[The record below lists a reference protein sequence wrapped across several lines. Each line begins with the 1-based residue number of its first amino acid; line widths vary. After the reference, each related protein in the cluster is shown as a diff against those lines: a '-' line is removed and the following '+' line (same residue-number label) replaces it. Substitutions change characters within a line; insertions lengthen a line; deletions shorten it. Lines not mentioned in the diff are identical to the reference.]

1 MLDNTSAAKGILPI
15 KNCLIKYEA
24 ATGNIVE
31 LTPSTAPTHA
41 RVRFQDGVRTVP
53 LKTVKSGFFPGLE
66 VEHLPQMRKG
76 FGPGRIEAI
85 RELAGFEQC
94 LVLFFDD
101 GASRWVPFQTLAYCA
116 DVAYRMTNGLTG
128 HHKEDHA
135 ERFRIRTLGLALSA
149 WADATGA
156 FSRLD
161 IDPLPHQI
169 HVARRVVEESVP
181 GWMIA
186 DDVGLGKTI
195 EMGLIIHALRRQGR
209 ARRVLIV
216 CPSSLV
222 AQWKE
227 EMRNRFGQTFVIY
240 GRDFTPEYPEEVA
253 MHDGVI
259 VSMDLAKR
267 DTHLSLL
274 INCGGWDLIAVD
286 EAHRLGIS
294 ERGERTERYI
304 MAEMLR
310 AVTPLMVL
318 LSATPHQGKTRRF
331 GALLELAR
339 PDLEVE
345 IAQLEALPEIIGDI
359 VIRNPKNRVTDA
371 SGNLL
376 FNGHDT
382 RRVAA
387 EPSPDAVAFD
397 RALQRYITH
406 GYGAAARA
414 SGAKG
419 RAIGFVMT
427 TYRKLASSSLA
438 AIDRALRL
446 RKDRIALEARGLTA
460 SVREIELTYGIL
472 QEEDLGS
479 TGDLFDGPEFFAHEE
494 EELDKLIELAS
505 RARQTDEKGKL
516 FLEKILRP
524 LIEEGQSLLVFTEYR
539 ATQQWLA
546 ELITMHLPDVPVAQI
561 NGSMKIDD
569 RSSEVERFNDG
580 IAKVMIST
588 EAGGEGLNLQ
598 QNCHVMVNYDLPWN
612 PSRIVQ
618 RIGRL
623 YRYGQSKRVQ
633 VINLSVNDNFDAHAI
648 SILVDRVETIARELA
663 AVQKES
669 AESMASD
676 ILGSLLQQ
684 VDMEDILMRAEDIN
698 IVRTQEEIDAA
709 LEIAKSARQAEEDIL
724 SFADAAGST
733 TKTELDHRHLVSFVA
748 GAAERLGLRLRQ
760 WDMDKGRVE
769 ITLPED
775 LINKFP
781 HYGRAEHLTFVA
793 PRAGTRVPKHAYPLD
808 LETPLVSYLLRH
820 VSHRMFDG
828 LYGCSVANT
837 GKCIATLRTRN
848 QDADGRPMAERISLC
863 EMETSGDWKEMH
875 HDDVSDFLLSPVVSE
890 KSRLI
895 HRDGITN
902 LKRVAETILAS
913 DISRRGSPL
922 FYRIEAALAV

>member
-1 MLDNTSAAKGILPI
+1 MLDNTNASNGVSPI
-15 KNCLIKYEA
+15 KNCLIKHEA
-24 ATGNIVE
+24 ATGNVLE
-31 LTPSTAPTHA
+31 LFPSAAPTHA
-41 RVRFQDGVRTVP
+41 RVRFHDGIRAVP
-53 LKTVKSGFFPGLE
+53 LNSVRSGFYAGLE

-76 FGPGRIEAI
+76 FGPGRIEAV

-101 GASRWVPFQTLAYCA
+101 GVSRWVPFQTLAYCA
-116 DVAYRMTNGLTG
+116 DVAYRMIHGLTG
-128 HHKEDHA
+128 HHTDDHA

-149 WADATGA
+149 WANSTGA

-169 HVARRVVEESVP
+169 HVARRVVEDSVP

-222 AQWKE
+222 TQWKE
-227 EMRNRFGQTFVIY
+227 EMRNRFGLTFVIY
-240 GRDFTPEYPEEVA
+240 GRDFNPEYPEEIA

-267 DTHLSLL
+267 EPHLSLL
-274 INCGGWDLIAVD
+274 VNCGGWDLVAVD

-294 ERGERTERYI
+294 ERGERTERYA

-318 LSATPHQGKTRRF
+318 LSATPHQGKSRRF

-345 IAQLEALPEIIGDI
+345 IAQLDAMPEIVGDI

-371 SGNLL
+371 SGKLL

-387 EPSPDAVAFD
+387 EPSPEAVAFD
-397 RALQRYITH
+397 QALQRYIRH
-406 GYGAAARA
+406 GYGAAART
-414 SGAKG
+414 SGARG

-446 RKDRIALEARGLTA
+446 RKDRLALEAYNLTA
-460 SVREIELTYGIL
+460 SAHEREFAFGIL

-479 TGDLFDGPEFFAHEE
+479 TSDLFDGPEFFAHEE

-505 RARQTDEKGKL
+505 AARQTDEKGKL
-516 FLEKILRP
+516 FLEQILRP
-524 LIEEGQSLLVFTEYR
+524 LVEEGQSLLVFTEYR
-539 ATQQWLA
+539 ATQHWLA
-546 ELITMHLPDVPVAQI
+546 ELIATHQPDVAVAQI

-569 RSSEVERFNDG
+569 RTGEVERFNDG
-580 IAKVMIST
+580 TAQVMIST

-598 QNCHVMVNYDLPWN
+598 RNCHVMVNYDLPWN

-623 YRYGQSKRVQ
+623 YRYGQTKRVQ

-663 AVQKES
+663 TVQKDS
-669 AESMASD
+669 AETMASD
-676 ILGSLLQQ
+676 ILGALLQQ
-684 VDMEDILMRAEDIN
+684 VDMEDILMRAEDID
-698 IVRTQEEIDAA
+698 ISRTEEEIDAA
-709 LEIAKSARQAEEDIL
+709 LEIAKAAREAEEEIL

-733 TKTELDHRHLVSFVA
+733 METELDHRHLASFVA
-748 GAAERLGLRLRQ
+748 GAAERLGLGLRR
-760 WDMDKGRVE
+760 WDMEKGRVE
-769 ITLPED
+769 VTLPED

-793 PRAGTRVPKHAYPLD
+793 PSAGSRIPKHAYPLD
-808 LETPLVSYLLRH
+808 LETPLVSYLLRY
-820 VSHRMFDG
+820 VSDRMFDG
-828 LYGCSVANT
+828 LYGCSDGST
-837 GKCIATLRTRN
+837 SKCIATLRTRT
-848 QDADGRPMAERISLC
+848 QDAEGRPMVERISLC
-863 EMETSGDWKEMH
+863 AMEASGEWKEMK
-875 HDDVSDFLLSPVVSE
+875 HDDVSSFLLSPLGAGR
-890 KSRLI
+890 SRAI
-895 HRDGITN
+895 HMDGITN
-902 LKRVAETILAS
+902 LGRAAEAILGS
-913 DISRRGSPL
+913 DVGRRGSPL

>member
-1 MLDNTSAAKGILPI
+1 MLDNGKITMNVLPVT
-15 KNCLIKYEA
+15 NCLVAHEA
-24 ATGNIVE
+24 ANGNVIE
-31 LTPSTAPTHA
+31 LVPSAAPTHA
-41 RVRFQDGVRTVP
+41 RVRFRDGIKSVP
-53 LKTVKSGFFPGLE
+53 LNELRSGFFAGLE

-76 FGPGRIEAI
+76 FGAGRIEAT
-85 RELAGFEQC
+85 RTLAGFDQC

-101 GASRWVPFQTLAYCA
+101 GVSRWVPFQTLAYCA
-116 DVAYRMTNGLTG
+116 DVTYRMMGGLVG
-128 HHKEDHA
+128 HHTDDHA

-149 WADATGA
+149 WADSTGA

-209 ARRVLIV
+209 ARRVLII

-222 AQWKE
+222 TQWKE
-227 EMRNRFGQTFVIY
+227 EMRTRFGQSFVIY
-240 GRDFTPEYPEEVA
+240 GRDFSPEYPEEIA
-253 MHDGVI
+253 IHDGVI
-259 VSMDLAKR
+259 ISMDLAKR
-267 DTHLSLL
+267 DPHVSLL
-274 INCGGWDLIAVD
+274 VNCGGWDLIAVD
-286 EAHRLGIS
+286 EAHRLGVS
-294 ERGERTERYI
+294 ERGERTERYA

-318 LSATPHQGKTRRF
+318 LSATPHQGKSRRF

-339 PDLEVE
+339 PDLELE
-345 IAQLEALPEIIGDI
+345 IAQLEAMPEVVGDI

-371 SGNLL
+371 SGTLL

-387 EPSPDAVAFD
+387 EPSPEAVAFD
-397 RALQRYITH
+397 RALQRYIQH

-414 SGAKG
+414 SGARG

-446 RKDRIALEARGLTA
+446 RKDRIALEGLGLTA
-460 SVREIELTYGIL
+460 ATRAEQLELGLI
-472 QEEDLGS
+472 QEEDLGTS
-479 TGDLFDGPEFFAHEE
+479 GDLFDGPEFFAHEE
-494 EELDKLIELAS
+494 EEIENLIQLAAE
-505 RARQTDEKGKL
+505 ARQTDEKGKL
-516 FLEKILRP
+516 FLEQILGP
-524 LIEEGQSLLVFTEYR
+524 LGAEGQSLLVFTEYR

-546 ELITMHLPDVPVAQI
+546 ELIARHQPGINVAQI

-569 RSSEVERFNDG
+569 RTREVERFNEG
-580 IAKVMIST
+580 EAQVMIST

-598 QNCHVMVNYDLPWN
+598 RNCHVMVNYDLPWN

-623 YRYGQSKRVQ
+623 YRYGQTKRVQ

-648 SILVDRVETIARELA
+648 GVLVDRVETIARELA
-663 AVQKES
+663 TVQKDS

-684 VDMEDILMRAEDIN
+684 IDMEEILTRAEDIN
-698 IVRTQEEIDAA
+698 IARTEEEIEAA
-709 LEIAKSARQAEEDIL
+709 LEIAKSARLAEEEIL

-733 TKTELDHRHLVSFVA
+733 MKSELDHRHLTAFVA
-748 GAAERLGLRLRQ
+748 GAAERLGLRLRR
-760 WDMDKGRVE
+760 WDLEKGRVE
-769 ITLPED
+769 VTLPED

-781 HYGRAEHLTFVA
+781 QYGRAEHLSFVA
-793 PRAGTRVPKHAYPLD
+793 PRAGTQIPKHAFPLD

-820 VSHRMFDG
+820 VSERMFDG
-828 LYGCSVANT
+828 LYACANT
-837 GKCIATLRTRN
+837 ETGEGIATLRTRT
-848 QDADGRPMAERISLC
+848 QDAESRPMAEKISLC
-863 EMETSGDWKEMH
+863 AMAANGEWAEMDPE
-875 HDDVSDFLLSPVVSE
+875 DVSEFLLSPVQSGRTRPIAKAGV
-890 KSRLI
+890 
-895 HRDGITN
+895 DN
-902 LKRVAETILAS
+902 LKAAAEKNLAA
-913 DISRRGSPL
+913 DINRRGSPL
-922 FYRIEAALAV
+922 FYRVEAALAI

>member
-1 MLDNTSAAKGILPI
+1 MLDNTDAKKGVLPI
-15 KNCLIKYEA
+15 KNCLIKHEA

-31 LTPSTAPTHA
+31 LVPSVAPTHA
-41 RVRFQDGVRTVP
+41 RVRFRDGIKAVP
-53 LKTVKSGFFPGLE
+53 LEMVKSGFVPGLE

-76 FGPGRIEAI
+76 FGPGRIEAV

-101 GASRWVPFQTLAYCA
+101 GVSRWVPFQTLAYCA
-116 DVAYRMTNGLTG
+116 DVAYRMTHGLTG
-128 HHKEDHA
+128 HHKDDHA

-149 WADATGA
+149 WADSTGA

-222 AQWKE
+222 TQWKE
-227 EMRNRFGQTFVIY
+227 EMRTRFGQTLVIY
-240 GRDFTPEYPEEVA
+240 GRDFTPEYPEEIA

-267 DTHLSLL
+267 ETHLSLL

-294 ERGERTERYI
+294 ERGERTERYA

-310 AVTPLMVL
+310 TVTPLMVL

-345 IAQLEALPEIIGDI
+345 IAQLEAMPEIVGDI

-438 AIDRALRL
+438 AIDLALRL
-446 RKDRIALEARGLTA
+446 RKDRIALEALGFTA
-460 SVREIELTYGIL
+460 SMRETELACGIL

-479 TGDLFDGPEFFAHEE
+479 TSDLFDGPEFFAHEE
-494 EELDKLIELAS
+494 EELDKLIELAAK
-505 RARQTDEKGKL
+505 ARQTDEKGKL
-516 FLEKILRP
+516 FLEQILHP
-524 LIEEGQSLLVFTEYR
+524 LAEEGQSLLVFTEYR

-546 ELITMHLPDVPVAQI
+546 ELIATHQPEVPVAQI

-569 RSSEVERFNDG
+569 RTSEVERFNDG
-580 IAKVMIST
+580 TAKVMIST

-663 AVQKES
+663 TVQKDS

-676 ILGSLLQQ
+676 ILGALLQQ
-684 VDMEDILMRAEDIN
+684 VDMEDILMRAEDID
-698 IVRTQEEIDAA
+698 IVRTQEEIEAA
-709 LEIAKSARQAEEDIL
+709 LEIAKSARQAEEEIL
-724 SFADAAGST
+724 SFADSAGST
-733 TKTELDHRHLVSFVA
+733 MKTELDHRHLTSFVA
-748 GAAERLGLRLRQ
+748 GAAERLGLRLRR

-769 ITLPED
+769 ITLPKD

-781 HYGRAEHLTFVA
+781 HYGRAEHLTFVT
-793 PRAGTRVPKHAYPLD
+793 PRAGTRVPQNAYPLD

-820 VSHRMFDG
+820 VSNRMFDG
-828 LYGCSVANT
+828 LYGGSVANT
-837 GKCIATLRTRN
+837 GKCVVTLRTRT

-875 HDDVSDFLLSPVVSE
+875 HDDVSGFLLSPVVAGE
-890 KSRLI
+890 PRPIQK
-895 HRDGITN
+895 DGITN

>member
-1 MLDNTSAAKGILPI
+1 MLDNARIAKGFLPV
-15 KNCLIKYEA
+15 KNCLVKHEGSS
-24 ATGNIVE
+24 GNVVE
-31 LTPSTAPTHA
+31 LFPSAAPTHA
-41 RVRFQDGVRTVP
+41 RVRFRDGIKSVP
-53 LKTVKSGFFPGLE
+53 LQDVRSGYFPGLE

-76 FGPGRIEAI
+76 FGPGRIEAT
-85 RELAGFEQC
+85 RELAGFDQC

-101 GASRWVPFQTLAYCA
+101 GVSRWVPFQNLAYCA
-116 DVAYRMTNGLTG
+116 DVTYRMTGGLVG
-128 HHKEDHA
+128 HHSDDHA

-149 WADATGA
+149 WADSTGA

-222 AQWKE
+222 TQWKE

-240 GRDFTPEYPEEVA
+240 GRDFSPEYPEEIA
-253 MHDGVI
+253 IHDGVI
-259 VSMDLAKR
+259 ISMDLAKR
-267 DTHLSLL
+267 DPHISLL
-274 INCGGWDLIAVD
+274 VNCGGWDLIAVD
-286 EAHRLGIS
+286 EAHRLGVS
-294 ERGERTERYI
+294 ERGERTERYA

-331 GALLELAR
+331 STLLELAH
-339 PDLEVE
+339 PDLELE
-345 IAQLEALPEIIGDI
+345 IAQLEAMPEVVGDI

-371 SGNLL
+371 SGTLL
-376 FNGHDT
+376 FNSHDT

-387 EPSPDAVAFD
+387 EPSAEAVAFD
-397 RALQRYITH
+397 RALQRYIQH

-414 SGAKG
+414 SGARG

-446 RKDRIALEARGLTA
+446 RKERIALEGLGLTA
-460 SVREIELTYGIL
+460 ATRAEQLELGFIH
-472 QEEDLGS
+472 EEDLGS
-479 TGDLFDGPEFFAHEE
+479 SGDLFDGPEFFTHEE
-494 EELDKLIELAS
+494 QEIENLIQLAAE
-505 RARQTDEKGKL
+505 ARQTDEKGKL
-516 FLEKILRP
+516 FLEQILKP
-524 LIEEGQSLLVFTEYR
+524 LAEENQSLLVFTEYR

-546 ELITMHLPDVPVAQI
+546 ELIALHQPGVSVAQI

-569 RSSEVERFNDG
+569 RTKEVERFNEG
-580 IAKVMIST
+580 EAQVMIST

-598 QNCHVMVNYDLPWN
+598 QNCRVMVNYDLPWN

-623 YRYGQSKRVQ
+623 YRYGQTKRVQ
-633 VINLSVNDNFDAHAI
+633 VINLSVNDNFDTHAI
-648 SILVDRVETIARELA
+648 GVLVDRVETIARELA
-663 AVQKES
+663 TVQKDS
-669 AESMASD
+669 AESMASE

-684 VDMEDILMRAEDIN
+684 IDMEEILTRAEGIN
-698 IVRTQEEIDAA
+698 IARTEEEIEAA
-709 LEIAKSARQAEEDIL
+709 LEIAKSARLAEEEIL
-724 SFADAAGST
+724 SFADAAGSVM
-733 TKTELDHRHLVSFVA
+733 KTDLDHRHLAAFVA
-748 GAAERLGLRLRQ
+748 GAAGRLGMKLRR
-760 WDMDKGRVE
+760 WDQDKGRVE
-769 ITLPED
+769 ITLPDD

-793 PRAGTRVPKHAYPLD
+793 PLAGAQVPKHAFPLD
-808 LETPLVSYLLRH
+808 LETPLVSYMLRH
-820 VSHRMFDG
+820 VSERMFDG
-828 LYGCSVANT
+828 LYACSDTNS
-837 GKCIATLRTRN
+837 GGSIATLRTRT
-848 QDADGRPMAERISLC
+848 QDSDGRPMAEKISLC
-863 EMETSGDWKEMH
+863 EMGANNEWNLMKYE
-875 HDDVSDFLLSPVVSE
+875 DVSEFLLTPLMTDQPRRIPQAGVE
-890 KSRLI
+890 
-895 HRDGITN
+895 N
-902 LKRVAETILAS
+902 LKAAAESILAS
-913 DISRRGSPL
+913 DVNRRGSPL
-922 FYRIEAALAV
+922 FYRVEAALAV